1 MSILAGMTLLKAVE
15 LVNDAS
21 LVMQVL
27 PPLIEQARAL
37 GLGDQDEITKEQL
50 EARAASTGANIDDL
64 RALLAR
70 LEPQP

>member
-21 LVMQVL
+21 LVMHVL